1 MKGKK
6 KNKKLAKVLVLA
18 VCFVLTIIVS
28 ASVTLAWFYDS
39 DWASDSIT
47 MAGAVGI
54 EMRNSAGTP
63 TSGAGSLHFKIS
75 TNYAYPGQAM
85 DLQASVFNN
94 GGSSI
99 TNYYKNQATPVT
111 NPTDPQIQTA
121 GNANV
126 GSKAYIRAQVIL
138 LTNMNMDAEPDKTT
152 KPLEWEEWNDSQK
165 FNARAIYTA
174 LNGLITTNNS
184 TSATTD
190 WVYDRVQTVDDTT
203 YKGTIKFD
211 SADHEFYD
219 YGYYYLCY
227 DKGTSPTLEN
237 VLYPLSVGH
246 NAAFLFKNTFII
258 PWTLTNITADKEI
271 YIGVKFEAIQTF
283 IPRLNETYDSTTKGW
298 SIYSGEMDNQAD
310 DVITGTG
317 SDGYQNFYYSTN
329 VQIVFNTSRFAK
341 IKFTLADGSTYTV
354 GETNNPSYSMI
365 TGLEDDDFE
374 TNIDLTDYE
383 DAKEQVTPEQFA

>member
-1 MKGKK
+1 
-6 KNKKLAKVLVLA
+6 
-18 VCFVLTIIVS
+18 
-28 ASVTLAWFYDS
+28 
-39 DWASDSIT
+39 
-47 MAGAVGI
+47 
-54 EMRNSAGTP
+54 MRNSAGTP
-63 TSGAGSLHFKIS
+63 TSGAGALHFKIS

-111 NPTDPQIQTA
+111 NPTDTQIQTA
-121 GNANV
+121 GDANV

-138 LTNMNMDAEPDKTT
+138 LTNMNMDAAPADQTSEAYA
-152 KPLEWEEWNDSQK
+152 EWLDSQK
-165 FNARAIYTA
+165 FNAREIYKA

-190 WVYDRVQTVDDTT
+190 WVYDRTPTVDETT
-203 YKGTIKFD
+203 FQGTVKFD
-211 SADHEFYD
+211 STDHTFYD

-227 DKGTSPTLEN
+227 DATSNANLKN

-283 IPRLNETYDSTTKGW
+283 IPRLNNTYDSTTKGW
-298 SIYSGEMDNQAD
+298 SIYSAEMDNQAD

-317 SDGYQNFYYSTN
+317 SEGYQNFYYSTN

-341 IKFTLADGSTYTV
+341 IKFTLADSSTYTV
-354 GETNNPSYSMI
+354 GETSNANYSMI
-365 TGLEDDDFE
+365 TGLLPAEF
-374 TNIDLTDYE
+374 TSKIDLTKST